1 MRRRPIE
8 PPHLST
14 TERHI
19 PTPATT
25 RRRGIVP
32 SQTTLSVQN
41 IPDYSTPA
49 GSAMANEEFRRLRLA
64 VNAVE
69 AQIQAPAATPIAPAV
84 APTKE
89 SPSTEESTV
98 INETTIINNYLDI
111 PETMESGF
119 VYLNRLPLNPMS
131 RPNGELATNDYKY
144 DNYTYTPDNGYY
156 GWYVYGIIRYKFKLP
171 EPRAY
176 LLNLIDIH
184 EIQIENNFEELKL
197 QAIRDYI
204 NNNVP
209 SWVDKT
215 DPEVVAKYIYQW
227 YQTYWIPQRGF
238 EKQEGYPED
247 EPIIYQDEFTGATE
261 NAIIV
266 HGVYK
271 PDLDT
276 YRGYMRPQELYMVDI
291 ERRIARTNL
300 IYYYTLH
307 RKV

>member
-1 MRRRPIE
+1 MRKRPSLV
-8 PPHLST
+8 PHLST
-14 TERHI
+14 TDTHK
-19 PTPATT
+19 PTDITT
-25 RRRGIVP
+25 RRRGLVP

-64 VNAVE
+64 IAQVEQQAV
-69 AQIQAPAATPIAPAV
+69 PPAV
-84 APTKE
+84 VAPIVPAVQPVAPQPSSE
-89 SPSTEESTV
+89 SV
-98 INETTIINNYLDI
+98 VNNVTNITNVLDI

-119 VYLNRLPLNPMS
+119 VYLNRLPLNPLT
-131 RPNGELATNDYKY
+131 RPNTDLKSNDYKY
-144 DNYTYTPDNGYY
+144 EHYTYTPAGGYY
-156 GWYVYGIIRYKFKLP
+156 GWYVYGVIRYKFKLD

-176 LLNLIDIH
+176 ILNLIDIH
-184 EIQIENNFEELKL
+184 DIQVQSNMEELKV

-204 NNNVP
+204 NNSVP
-209 SWVDKT
+209 EWIDKT
-215 DPEVVAKYIYQW
+215 DPDVVARYIKQW
-227 YQTYWIPQRGF
+227 YDAYWATWRGF

-247 EPIIYQDEFTGATE
+247 EPIVYQPNIDAPTE

-266 HGVYK
+266 RGVYK

-276 YRGYMRPQELYMVDI
+276 YRGYLRPQELYLVN
-291 ERRIARTNL
+291 EEERIARTNL

>member
-1 MRRRPIE
+1 MRKRPSLV
-8 PPHLST
+8 PHLST
-14 TERHI
+14 TETHK
-19 PTPATT
+19 PTDITT
-25 RRRGIVP
+25 RRRGLVP

-64 VNAVE
+64 IAQVEQQAVP
-69 AQIQAPAATPIAPAV
+69 PAAV
-84 APTKE
+84 APIVPAVQPVAPQPSSE
-89 SPSTEESTV
+89 SV
-98 INETTIINNYLDI
+98 VNNVTNITNVLDI

-119 VYLNRLPLNPMS
+119 VYLNRLPLNPMT

-176 LLNLIDIH
+176 LLNLIDLH
-184 EIQIENNFEELKL
+184 QIQIESNFEELKL

-209 SWVDKT
+209 SWIDKT
-215 DPEVVAKYIYQW
+215 DPDVVAKYIHQW
-227 YQTYWIPQRGF
+227 YQIYWTPQRGF

-276 YRGYMRPQELYMVDI
+276 YRGYMRPQELYMVDV